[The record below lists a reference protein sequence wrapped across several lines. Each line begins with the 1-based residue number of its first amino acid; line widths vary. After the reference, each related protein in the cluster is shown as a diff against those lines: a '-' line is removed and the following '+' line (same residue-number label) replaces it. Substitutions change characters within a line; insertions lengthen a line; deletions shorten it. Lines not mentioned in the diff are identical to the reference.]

1 MSVFE
6 EKPCQFTTI
15 DTETG
20 REKSV
25 APNVMCMQNCE
36 RCGFNP
42 TVLKQRF
49 QEGLFMSAKSRVC
62 LLTGTLEDLPPGTK
76 RLVFPRRPHGD

>member
-15 DTETG
+15 DTATG

-42 TVLKQRF
+42 KVQKYRYENGKFRDAWYRTNLMNG
-49 QEGLFMSAKSRVC
+49 E
-62 LLTGTLEDLPPGTK
+62 LEELPPGTK
-76 RLVFPRRPHGD
+76 RLVFPRY